1 MDSVKVGLIGFGT
14 IGAGVAEILLGKADM
29 IARTIGKRIELA
41 KICDRNTTADRGVA
55 VPPGVL
61 TDDMSEILDNPEIS
75 IAIELIGG
83 VDVARTVVLRALEA
97 GKNVVT
103 ANKALLANCGPELF
117 AKARELGRTIGF
129 EASVCGGV
137 PVLASL
143 QTSLLANRIE
153 SIKAIVN
160 GTCNFILSQMEE
172 NGADYQDAVKE
183 AQRLGFAE
191 ANPTL
196 DVDGTDSTQKLAIL
210 AQLAFGADVDWKA
223 IPRVGVDVVDAL
235 DVRYARELGRRIR
248 LLAVAERTDEG
259 LELKV
264 SPTLVPESSPL
275 AKVTNAFNAIEIVG
289 DSVGQVFY
297 QGWGAGRRPTA
308 SAVCSDVI
316 DAALGRTKATFNS
329 LNLWSEQRERTP
341 LKDAKKIEGR
351 AYLRLLVDDRPGVMA
366 AISDALGRRNISI
379 ASMIQYASSDAE
391 NPRASLVILTHS
403 ASSSALDDAIAE
415 LDAAPFARGKTARL
429 ALLD

>member
-1 MDSVKVGLIGFGT
+1 M
-14 IGAGVAEILLGKADM
+14 
-29 IARTIGKRIELA
+29 
-41 KICDRNTTADRGVA
+41 
-55 VPPGVL
+55 
-61 TDDMSEILDNPEIS
+61 
-75 IAIELIGG
+75 
-83 VDVARTVVLRALEA
+83 
-97 GKNVVT
+97 
-103 ANKALLANCGPELF
+103 
-117 AKARELGRTIGF
+117 
-129 EASVCGGV
+129 
-137 PVLASL
+137 
-143 QTSLLANRIE
+143 
-153 SIKAIVN
+153 
-160 GTCNFILSQMEE
+160 
-172 NGADYQDAVKE
+172 
-183 AQRLGFAE
+183 
-191 ANPTL
+191 
-196 DVDGTDSTQKLAIL
+196 
-210 AQLAFGADVDWKA
+210 
-223 IPRVGVDVVDAL
+223 

-341 LKDAKKIEGR
+341 LKDVKKIEGR

-391 NPRASLVILTHS
+391 NPRASLVILTHA